1 VIEFK
6 EKLTVNRLIKRRR
19 LMNDMVLTKDEVE
32 EVYIELR
39 EGTPMKSIA
48 EMFGVSSATIYNLN
62 CGTHYQVRGM
72 RYPIVDRH
80 KKYGKEPSIN
90 DPFWDTYWPEPMLY
104 WPSRR
109 VNYE

>member
-1 VIEFK
+1 M
-6 EKLTVNRLIKRRR
+6 LN
-19 LMNDMVLTKDEVE
+19 KDKIE

-48 EMFGVSSATIYNLN
+48 EMFNVSATCIQDYNIGRY
-62 CGTHYQVRGM
+62 CQVPGM

-80 KKYGKEPSIN
+80 KKYSKEPHHG
-90 DPFWDTYWPEPMLY
+90 DPFWDTYEPEPMLY

-109 VNYE
+109 TNRE